1 MECPSD
7 TIETNLDTLGV
18 SPCGWFGLD
27 RDFLCKIDA
36 FSDIHLDSQSMI
48 KQDTL
53 YLHSALSTW
62 HEAVA
67 EAEPSQCRQ
76 KMSSK
81 RDFFELS
88 KPRWR
93 KILSKIT
100 DLSSYQALPRLR
112 RCFHPIYLKKEEIQ
126 R

>member
-1 MECPSD
+1 MTGRAAKNLGWVELFVPVLKMSGVWSSAPD
-7 TIETNLDTLGV
+7 TIETNLDTLNV

-36 FSDIHLDSQSMI
+36 LSDFLFDYQSEI
-48 KQDTL
+48 NQDTL

-62 HEAVA
+62 HVA

-81 RDFFELS
+81 RDFFEL
-88 KPRWR
+88 
-93 KILSKIT
+93 
-100 DLSSYQALPRLR
+100 
-112 RCFHPIYLKKEEIQ
+112 
-126 R
+126 